1 MALRRLLVVTVA
13 VTAFATAM
21 SAGITALT
29 LSATG
34 LPWLFPAFAL
44 AIGLPLVFCPLTLV
58 PFLLSN
64 LRLKRM
70 KAELER
76 LALTDSL
83 TELPN
88 RRAFF
93 AKAKELQVMAGGE
106 GSLIAALMIDID
118 RFKWINDSF
127 GHDAGDVVLR
137 SVAATIRDSL
147 AQATSAPTALGRV
160 GGEEF
165 AILLAG
171 ADAPGAGSLA
181 EVLREAVRSTPAT
194 FGGFRIP
201 STVSIGVAVA
211 GPDTN
216 IDTLLAR
223 ADEASYSS
231 KHAGRDRVT
240 VSTKFFE
247 APQSVNFFR

>member
-1 MALRRLLVVTVA
+1 MALRRLIVVTAV
-13 VTAFATAM
+13 VTAFAATM
-21 SAGITALT
+21 SAGITAIT
-29 LSATG
+29 LSMTG

-83 TELPN
+83 TDLPN

-93 AKAKELQVMAGGE
+93 AKAKELQVAASAE

-127 GHDAGDVVLR
+127 GHDAGDAVLR
-137 SVAATIRDSL
+137 SVAATIREEL
-147 AQATSAPTALGRV
+147 ARATSAPAALGRI

-165 AILLAG
+165 AVLIAG
-171 ADAPGAGSLA
+171 ADAAAAGGLG
-181 EVLREAVRSTPAT
+181 ERLREAVRSVPAD
-194 FGGFRIP
+194 FGSFRIP
-201 STVSIGVAVA
+201 STISIGVAVGA
-211 GPDTN
+211 PDTN
-216 IDTLLAR
+216 IDMLLAR

-247 APQSVNFFR
+247 SPPSAVSLN